1 MTNYNSIYRST
12 VTSGVINREF
22 KEDLSDNINTLSEK
36 ILRDRSFLKD
46 KHRLNNLIETTLI
59 KI

>member
-1 MTNYNSIYRST
+1 MSNYNSIYRST
-12 VTSGVINREF
+12 VTSGVIDREF

-46 KHRLNNLIETTLI
+46 KLRLNNLIETTLI

>member
-1 MTNYNSIYRST
+1 MSNYNSIYRST

>member
-1 MTNYNSIYRST
+1 MSNYNSIYRST
-12 VTSGVINREF
+12 VTSGGINREF

>member
-1 MTNYNSIYRST
+1 MSNYNSIYRSI
-12 VTSGVINREF
+12 VTSGVIDREF

-46 KHRLNNLIETTLI
+46 KLRLNNLIETTLI

>member
-1 MTNYNSIYRST
+1 MSNYNSIYRST

-46 KHRLNNLIETTLI
+46 KLRLNNLIETTLI

>member
-22 KEDLSDNINTLSEK
+22 KEDLSDNINTLPEK

-46 KHRLNNLIETTLI
+46 KLRLNNLIETTLI